1 MAGKSIHQGHRE
13 RMRDRFLRSGADSLC
28 EHELLEIIL
37 FYGIPRINTN
47 ELAHRLLESFGSLGG
62 VMSASKTELMKV
74 KGIGSAAADFICMFS
89 DMCSEYKFL
98 YSQPQ
103 QKVSG
108 KDLPGYFRSYFQ
120 DSVPGMCLLVTLSDQ
135 LDIISKMSFSS
146 ESVTDSKLNVQ
157 KTAEF
162 IIKSGC
168 RRIAVG
174 INRPDK
180 LPIPD
185 NSDFRIAEFFMS
197 RYSSIGI
204 GLEDYVICGRTGT
217 FSMRENGAFLF
228 SR

>member
-1 MAGKSIHQGHRE
+1 MAEKSIHQGHRE
-13 RMRDRFLRSGADSLC
+13 RMRDRFLRAGADSLC

-47 ELAHRLLESFGSLGG
+47 ELAHRLLESFGGLSG
-62 VMSASKTELMKV
+62 VMSASKTDLMKV

-98 YSQPQ
+98 YAEPQ
-103 QKVSG
+103 QKISG
-108 KDLPGYFRSYFQ
+108 KDLPGYFRKYFR
-120 DSVPGMCLLVTLSDQ
+120 DSVPGMCLLVTLSDR
-135 LDIISKMSFSS
+135 LDIISKMSFSAD
-146 ESVTDSKLNVQ
+146 SVAGNTFSVQ

-168 RRIAVG
+168 HRIAVG
-174 INRPDK
+174 INRPDR

-185 NSDFRIAEFFMS
+185 SSDFRIAEFFAGK
-197 RYSSIGI
+197 YSSIGI
-204 GLEDYVICGRTGT
+204 ALEDYVICGSKGT

-228 SR
+228 SG

>member
-1 MAGKSIHQGHRE
+1 MAEIGIHQGHRE
-13 RMRDRFLRSGADSLC
+13 RMRKRFLRSGADSLC

-47 ELAHRLLESFGSLGG
+47 ELAHRLLESFGSLSG

-74 KGIGSAAADFICMFS
+74 KGIGFAAADFICMFS

-98 YSQPQ
+98 YSEPQ
-103 QKVSG
+103 QNVSG
-108 KDLPGYFRSYFQ
+108 KTLTEYFREYFQ
-120 DSVPGMCLLVTLSDQ
+120 ESVSGMCLLVTLSDK
-135 LDIISKMSFSS
+135 LDIISKMSFSA
-146 ESVTDSKLNVQ
+146 DSIAGNTFSVQ

-174 INRPDK
+174 VNHPDR
-180 LPIPD
+180 LPVPD
-185 NSDFRIAEFFMS
+185 NFDFRIAEFFIS
-197 RYSSIGI
+197 KYSSIGI
-204 GLEDYVICGRTGT
+204 SLEDYVICGSKGT

-228 SR
+228 SG